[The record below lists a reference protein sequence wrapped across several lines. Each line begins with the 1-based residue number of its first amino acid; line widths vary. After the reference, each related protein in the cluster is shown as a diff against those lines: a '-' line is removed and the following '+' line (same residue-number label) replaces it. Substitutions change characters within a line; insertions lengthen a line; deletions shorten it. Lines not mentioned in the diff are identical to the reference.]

1 MMGNYRTE
9 TLTFALALYL
19 YFLAVWKLSLYRQ
32 ASLLDEENQYEK
44 ILYSIYILYYEFKCY
59 IFG

>member
-9 TLTFALALYL
+9 TLTFALALYS

-44 ILYSIYILYYEFKCY
+44 ILYSVVRI
-59 IFG
+59 